1 MAEIK
6 QNNGEDN
13 EEEDKETLINDIRRR
28 MSVVEDI
35 VDDMNRQQTLLPWD
49 RFRQWVYCI
58 AIVTFDIELGQTI
71 QVCHHS
77 VGRIANKI
85 VYLLLQHIYPASV
98 KLTEREVFPNQ

>member
-1 MAEIK
+1 MAENK
-6 QNNGEDN
+6 QNSDDN
-13 EEEDKETLINDIRRR
+13 EDDNILLISDIRRR

-35 VDDMNRQQTLLPWD
+35 ADDLNRNQTILPWD

-77 VGRIANKI
+77 D
-85 VYLLLQHIYPASV
+85 HCPH
-98 KLTEREVFPNQ
+98 